1 MRYNSIV
8 DYFSI
13 FIRPMPRILIFLF
26 LVSLFHVPV
35 ISVGYAM
42 PVDTFRHIPRKQLI
56 QAAGDYYNH
65 ELHQLDSANIFH
77 ILDQMAVISRER
89 KAPELETYTLLLK
102 GRYCYDQFYWKDSL
116 PLHYFNAVLAAEACP
131 EPVAT
136 EALFFKG
143 VWHYDP
149 GDNYPLAFEYM
160 LKAHNDARKT
170 GYRELPSAGFLLFR
184 LAIGHLHFREPRIAI
199 RHLKEAV
206 RLPGNSAVS
215 MVNLYNTTGMA
226 YVSIQQYDSAVFYY
240 RKALDHAVVWD
251 TSWIGVISGNI
262 GNVYFHQQKYD
273 TAARLLYRDLTLS
286 LQAEKYESATN
297 AAALLGKIYLIQ
309 ENMPATEQM
318 LETCRQLLPHSHTSR
333 WRAEY
338 YECLSAYY
346 KYNKNYERALQYTDS
361 FILYTKYYS
370 TERQREILEQ
380 ARNKTETEAH
390 LANIRL
396 LESEKSRQIFV
407 RNTIIIIFIL
417 TFIVIIQALRKINFR
432 RKKEREI
439 FEIEKRR
446 KEEEL
451 HNAKYLLN
459 SYIESLKQKQQLV
472 DRFSHEI
479 EQLQQMT
486 GTSPAIAEKEEV
498 LKRLQTATIL
508 TEEDWLNF
516 KKLFTRV
523 HSDFFIRL
531 NEKFPNLTQA
541 EIRLLA
547 LSKLGLS
554 VNEKANMLGIS
565 PDSVRRAKQR
575 LVKKTGL
582 QEYEI
587 TKEE

>member
-1 MRYNSIV
+1 MS
-8 DYFSI
+8 
-13 FIRPMPRILIFLF
+13 RIILHLF
-26 LVSLFHVPV
+26 LICIFTAAGSA
-35 ISVGYAM
+35 GYTM
-42 PVDTFRHIPRKQLI
+42 TVDTFLYIPGKQLI
-56 QAAGDYYNH
+56 RTAGAYYNN
-65 ELHQLDSANIFH
+65 ELHQLDSADAFRIFDRME
-77 ILDQMAVISRER
+77 IIAEER
-89 KAPELETYTLLLK
+89 NVPELETYILLLK
-102 GRYCYDQFYWKDSL
+102 GRYCYDNYYWKDSL
-116 PLHYFNAVLAAEACP
+116 PLHYFNAVLAAKICP

-136 EALFFKG
+136 EALFYKG
-143 VWHYDP
+143 IWYYDP
-149 GDNYPLAFEYM
+149 ARNYPLAFEYM
-160 LKAHNDARKT
+160 LKAHHEAMKI
-170 GYRELPSAGFLLFR
+170 GYKNLPSAGFLLFR
-184 LAIGHLHFREPRIAI
+184 LAIGHLHFREPQIAI
-199 RHLKEAV
+199 RYLQDVA
-206 RLPGNSAVS
+206 RLPGNNAVN
-215 MVNLYNTTGMA
+215 MVNLYNTLGMA
-226 YVSIQQYDSAVFYY
+226 YVSIQKYDSAVHYY
-240 RKALDHAVVWD
+240 RKALDYAVVRD
-251 TSWIGVISGNI
+251 TAWIGVVSGNI
-262 GNVYFHQQKYD
+262 GYIYYLQEKYD
-273 TAARLLYRDLTLS
+273 TAVQLLYKDFTLS
-286 LQAEKYESATN
+286 IQAAKYESAAN
-297 AAALLGKIYLIQ
+297 AAALLAKVYLVQ
-309 ENMPATEQM
+309 GNLPRTAQM
-318 LETCRQLLPHSHTSR
+318 LEACRQLLPYCNVSK

-346 KYNKNYERALQYTDS
+346 RLQKKYDQALQYTDS
-361 FILYTKYYS
+361 FILYTNYYS

-396 LESEKSRQIFV
+396 LESERSRQVLV
-407 RNTIIIIFIL
+407 RNTIIIVFIL
-417 TFIVIIQALRKINFR
+417 TFIVIIQTLKKINFR

-486 GTSPAIAEKEEV
+486 GTSPVIPEKEEV

-508 TEEDWLNF
+508 TDDDWLGF
-516 KKLFTRV
+516 KELFTRV

-554 VNEKANMLGIS
+554 VNEKAQMLGIS
-565 PDSVRRAKQR
+565 PDSVRRTKQR
-575 LVKKTGL
+575 LFKKTGL

-587 TKEE
+587 TK